1 MRTKL
6 LVLVV
11 TMLWAYSPRGHAQ
24 ESKPLGLQDC
34 IDIALEKNP
43 LLLSSAEYYRAS
55 LARIKQATALPQ
67 PVFGYASDL
76 QPSFFDF
83 KNALE
88 SYTGLGFAF
97 DFPTKISDRG
107 KIARKESDAFLSET
121 QMLRLEIIFAVND
134 AFYGL
139 LLAQEK
145 LGYAEDNLELARDFA
160 EKTELKF
167 EAGEVARVE
176 ALRARVE
183 AAGAETE
190 VRTARNDVRLAR
202 ALLNFH
208 LARRESEPIMV
219 EGDLKAPPIQLDLEG
234 LTKTAFEYRPEL
246 EAVQLLLEREEI
258 ARGLAKQSYLPDF
271 EIGISKH
278 KFEGEP
284 STWEIT
290 FAFPLPLYFWQPK
303 QGEIAEA
310 QANIR
315 ALQRE
320 VQHIEN
326 TISLEVEQA
335 YRDAMTAVN
344 QIELFEQDILTQ
356 AEEVY
361 NMFLFSYQEGEIGG
375 IELIA
380 ARRTLMEARK
390 AYADALYAYSVA
402 LAAVQKAIGQGV
414 GGNDDD

>member
-1 MRTKL
+1 MNAKIIVPWL
-6 LVLVV
+6 LL
-11 TMLWAYSPRGHAQ
+11 MLGAPSWCRAQ
-24 ESKPLGLQDC
+24 EPAPLNLQEC

-43 LLLSSAEYYRAS
+43 LVLSAAEYYTAS

-67 PVFGYASDL
+67 PVFAYDSDL
-76 QPSFFDF
+76 QTSFFNF
-83 KNALE
+83 NSSLE
-88 SYTGLGFAF
+88 QYKGLVFAF
-97 DFPTKISDRG
+97 DFPTKIRDRG
-107 KIARKESDAFLSET
+107 RIASNEADEFLSET
-121 QMLRLEIIFAVND
+121 DALKLEIIFSVKE

-145 LGYAEDNLELARDFA
+145 LQYAQDNLELAEDFA
-160 EKTELKF
+160 DKTELKF

-183 AAGAETE
+183 ASGAMTE
-190 VRTARNDVRLAR
+190 VREATNDVRLAR

-208 LARRESEPIMV
+208 LAKRDFEPIEV
-219 EGDLKAPPIQLDLEG
+219 TGELKAPPMTLDLDALKEM
-234 LTKTAFEYRPEL
+234 AYARRPEVK
-246 EAVQLLLEREEI
+246 AVQIALEREGI
-258 ARGLAKQSYLPDF
+258 AKDLAYQSYLPDF
-271 EIGISKH
+271 EIGISRH
-278 KFEGEP
+278 HIEGEAT
-284 STWEIT
+284 TWDVT
-290 FAFPLPLYFWQPK
+290 FALPIPLYFWQPK

-326 TISLEVEQA
+326 SISLEVEQA
-335 YRDAMTAVN
+335 YREAITARN
-344 QIELFEQDILTQ
+344 QIELFETDILAQ

-390 AYADALYAYSVA
+390 GYADALFGYSVA
-402 LAAVQKAIGQGV
+402 LAAVQKAIGQEV
-414 GGNDDD
+414 GGN

>member
-6 LVLVV
+6 LVLLLTVV
-11 TMLWAYSPRGHAQ
+11 GLSSWCYGQ
-24 ESKPLGLQDC
+24 ETAPLGLQDC

-43 LLLSSAEYYRAS
+43 RVLSSAEYYQAS

-67 PVFGYASDL
+67 PVFGYDSDL
-76 QPSFFDF
+76 QPRFFDF
-83 KNALE
+83 GNALE

-97 DFPTKISDRG
+97 DFPTKIRDRG
-107 KIARKESDAFLSET
+107 RIAQKESDVFLSET
-121 QMLRLEIIFAVND
+121 DMLKLEIIFSVKE

-145 LGYAEDNLELARDFA
+145 LAYAEDNLELARDFA
-160 EKTELKF
+160 DKTELKF

-190 VRTARNDVRLAR
+190 VRAARNDVRVAQ

-208 LARRESEPIMV
+208 LARRDSEPV
-219 EGDLKAPPIQLDLEG
+219 EVQGDLKAPAIPLDLEA
-234 LTKTAFEYRPEL
+234 LTRTAFTYRPEIR
-246 EAVQLLLEREEI
+246 AVRTAVEREEI

-271 EIGISKH
+271 EIGISRH
-278 KFEGEP
+278 KFEGDP
-284 STWEIT
+284 TTWEMT
-290 FAFPLPLYFWQPK
+290 FAFPVPIFFWQPK
-303 QGEIAEA
+303 QGEIAESE
-310 QANIR
+310 ANIR

-320 VQHIEN
+320 VEHIEN
-326 TISLEVEQA
+326 SISLEVEQA
-335 YRDAMTAVN
+335 YRDAVTASN
-344 QIELFEQDILTQ
+344 QIELFEKDILTQ

-375 IELIA
+375 LELIQ

-390 AYADALYAYSVA
+390 SYADALFGYSVA
-402 LAAVQKAIGQGV
+402 LAAVQKAIGQG
-414 GGNDDD
+414 GGGD

>member
-1 MRTKL
+1 MRIKL
-6 LVLVV
+6 LVVLLTVFGV
-11 TMLWAYSPRGHAQ
+11 SRWCYAQ
-24 ESKPLGLQDC
+24 ENTPLGLQDC

-43 LLLSSAEYYRAS
+43 LVLSSAEFYKAS

-67 PVFGYASDL
+67 PVFGYSSDL

-83 KNALE
+83 GGALE

-97 DFPTKISDRG
+97 DFPTKIRDRG
-107 KIARKESDAFLSET
+107 RIARKESDVFLSET
-121 QMLRLEIIFAVND
+121 EMLRLEIIFAVKE
-134 AFYGL
+134 AFYAL

-145 LGYAEDNLELARDFA
+145 LQYAEDNLELARDFA
-160 EKTELKF
+160 EKTDLKF

-190 VRTARNDVRLAR
+190 VRTARNDVRVAG
-202 ALLNFH
+202 AVLNFH
-208 LARRESEPIMV
+208 LARRESEPIRV
-219 EGDLKAPPIQLDLEG
+219 QGDLKAPPIPLDLEL
-234 LTKTAFEYRPEL
+234 LTRTAFNYRPEIR
-246 EAVQLLLEREEI
+246 AIHTALEREEI
-258 ARGLAKQSYLPDF
+258 ARGLAKQSYIPDF
-271 EIGISKH
+271 EIGISRH
-278 KFEGEP
+278 KFEGDP
-284 STWEIT
+284 TTWEIT
-290 FAFPLPLYFWQPK
+290 FALPVPLYFWQPK

-320 VQHIEN
+320 VEHVEN

-335 YRDAMTAVN
+335 YRDAITARD
-344 QIELFEQDILTQ
+344 QIELFEGDILTQ

-375 IELIA
+375 LELIA
-380 ARRTLMEARK
+380 ARLTLMEARK
-390 AYADALYAYSVA
+390 SYADALFGYSVA

-414 GGNDDD
+414 GGGN